1 MNVNWFKNPDNVVY
15 ADESQFVDNFA
26 LETGI
31 DNLREEIEAFR
42 KNPTKE
48 GKSLKGRKRVTVK
61 LLIPNLMFDE
71 KIDMGDNVWIYM
83 GDVMESYCVYQ
94 PWSE

>member
-1 MNVNWFKNPDNVVY
+1 MVY
-15 ADESQFVDNFA
+15 ADENEFVDNFA
-26 LETGI
+26 FETGI
-31 DNLREEIEAFR
+31 DNLREEIDAFR
-42 KNPTKE
+42 KNPTPE
-48 GKSLKGRKRVTVK
+48 GKALKGRKRVTVK

-94 PWSE
+94 PWKE